1 MDDIINLL
9 SKIIF
14 VTIISTIVLSIVS
27 YGIYKVREAQRP
39 RRPIRDWTLP
49 DEADGDFHPILF
61 ERVTLDDTYAV
72 GKSSS
77 PPEA

>member
-61 ERVTLDDTYAV
+61 ERVTIDDAY
-72 GKSSS
+72 SS
-77 PPEA
+77 PPTSIPPEA

>member
-1 MDDIINLL
+1 VDDIINLL

-61 ERVTLDDTYAV
+61 ERVTLDDAYTVSTPAI
-72 GKSSS
+72 